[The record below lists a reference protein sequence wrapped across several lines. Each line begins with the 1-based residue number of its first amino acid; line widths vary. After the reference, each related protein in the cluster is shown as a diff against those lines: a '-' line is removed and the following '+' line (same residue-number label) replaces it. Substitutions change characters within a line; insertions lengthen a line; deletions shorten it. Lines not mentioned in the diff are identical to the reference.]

1 MDDAREALTEID
13 RLLADALD
21 VDVPPDFPTRVR
33 RQIAATDSQPAARW
47 GWRVAWP
54 AAAAAAVLIAVTILA
69 VRLNR
74 DAAPP
79 LTPLAAP
86 SLAVEPMRSANE
98 TPGSNIAAPATHTG
112 AIPVRALSP
121 SAAARTEP
129 EILVPREEI
138 AMYRRLMTQAQL
150 VPQAVVVETPP
161 DIVPP
166 GPITDL
172 AIEPI
177 KIDPIMP
184 PPDGGE
190 RDRQR

>member
-1 MDDAREALTEID
+1 
-13 RLLADALD
+13 
-21 VDVPPDFPTRVR
+21 
-33 RQIAATDSQPAARW
+33 
-47 GWRVAWP
+47 
-54 AAAAAAVLIAVTILA
+54 
-69 VRLNR
+69 
-74 DAAPP
+74 
-79 LTPLAAP
+79 
-86 SLAVEPMRSANE
+86 
-98 TPGSNIAAPATHTG
+98 
-112 AIPVRALSP
+112 
-121 SAAARTEP
+121 
-129 EILVPREEI
+129 
-138 AMYRRLMTQAQL
+138 MYRRLMTQAQL